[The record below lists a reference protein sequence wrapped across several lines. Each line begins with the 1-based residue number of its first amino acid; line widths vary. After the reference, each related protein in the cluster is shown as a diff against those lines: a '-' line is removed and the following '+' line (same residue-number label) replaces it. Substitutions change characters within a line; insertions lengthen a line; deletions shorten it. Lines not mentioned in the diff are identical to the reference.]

1 MVYNQRR
8 NFAVFA
14 HRGGRMK
21 SIRLVIVDDH
31 GLVRIGLRTVAEAE
45 GDLAVVGDYGRG
57 ALDDYS
63 RLTTWRG

>member
-1 MVYNQRR
+1 
-8 NFAVFA
+8 
-14 HRGGRMK
+14 MK

-31 GLVRIGLRTVAEAE
+31 ELVRIGLRTVAEAE
-45 GDLAVVGDYGRG
+45 EYLAVVGDYGRG